1 MTEIFNSKVEAEKAR
16 ELTKL
21 RRIPRFYKS
30 GLDKY
35 SNDIIE
41 LHIEGCTVAEIHR
54 WLLSKKKINV
64 AWSTVYRWLKKNA

>member
-1 MTEIFNSKVEAEKAR
+1 MTEVFDAKVEANKAR
-16 ELTKL
+16 QLTKI

-35 SNDIIE
+35 ASEIIE
-41 LHIEGCTVAEIHR
+41 LHIEGCSVAEIHR
-54 WLLSKKKINV
+54 WLLGEKKIKV